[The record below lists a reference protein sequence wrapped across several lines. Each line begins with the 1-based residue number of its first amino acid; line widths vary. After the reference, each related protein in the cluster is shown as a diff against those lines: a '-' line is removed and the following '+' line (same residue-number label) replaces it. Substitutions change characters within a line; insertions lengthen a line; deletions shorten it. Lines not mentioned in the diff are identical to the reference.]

1 MTLDVRPTS
10 RERRLFGALLTL
22 GVIALF
28 FIVVDQVAKT
38 LFFFGDILLTFFLAW
53 LLAFVI
59 SPVVT
64 WISARIPRLPRAL
77 ATIIVYVLAVTVLL
91 TLLVLVAGALA
102 TSISEFLESIP
113 RIREN
118 LPAIL
123 APWQER
129 LDSLGLANVNLVLQV
144 ETILANLDKFA
155 GLLVAPLQEIAVA
168 SVGAVGTMLI
178 IFFLSVYMVIDR
190 DQILSFLFRLV
201 PPAYSDDAR
210 LLQVS
215 VGKSFGGFIRGQG
228 TMGAIYFLVA
238 LATSTIL
245 GLPLLILTSVVAGIL
260 MAIPFFGPFVA
271 WAPPV
276 VVALF
281 LKPEALLPSIA
292 LMGVGWFVVMNI
304 LQPRLMQGAV
314 GIHPIIVLGS
324 VLIGLRI
331 AGIPGAIFG
340 IPIAAVLSAFFF
352 QLLER
357 GAGDRSVAGR
367 ATRRVSE
374 REGRP
379 VRKPREPEPGS
390 AADIDDDPAPA
401 DPSPGQAAAPAGPAS
416 MGPPGSPEVDPT

>member
-1 MTLDVRPTS
+1 MTIEVRPTT
-10 RERRLFGALLTL
+10 RERRLVGALLTL

-28 FIVVDQVAKT
+28 FIVVDQVASVF
-38 LFFFGDILLTFFLAW
+38 FFFGDVLLTFFLAW
-53 LLAFVI
+53 LLAFII

-64 WISARIPRLPRAL
+64 WISSRIPRLPRAL
-77 ATIIVYVLAVTVLL
+77 ATIIVYTLAVTLLL
-91 TLLVLVAGALA
+91 TLLVIVAGALA
-102 TSISEFLESIP
+102 TSISEFVASIP
-113 RIREN
+113 RIKED
-118 LPAIL
+118 LPVIL
-123 APWQER
+123 RPWQDW
-129 LDSLGLANVNLVLQV
+129 LDSLGLANVDLVVQV

-168 SVGAVGTMLI
+168 SVSAVGTMLI
-178 IFFLSVYMVIDR
+178 VFFLSIYMVIDR
-190 DQILSFLFRLV
+190 DQIMSFLFRLV
-201 PPAYSDDAR
+201 PPTYADDAR

-228 TMGAIYFLVA
+228 TMGVIYFFVA
-238 LATSTIL
+238 LVSSTIL
-245 GLPLLILTSVVAGIL
+245 GLPLAILTSVVAGIL

-281 LKPEALLPSIA
+281 FVPGALVPAIV
-292 LMGVGWFVVMNI
+292 LMGIGWFVVMNV

-314 GIHPIIVLGS
+314 GIHPIVVLGS

-367 ATRRVSE
+367 ATKRVSE
-374 REGRP
+374 REGRT

-390 AADIDDDPAPA
+390 AIDIDDGHADAGGVPPA
-401 DPSPGQAAAPAGPAS
+401 DSKPGPDR
-416 MGPPGSPEVDPT
+416 VDPE

>member
-1 MTLDVRPTS
+1 VTLDIRPTT
-10 RERRLFGALLTL
+10 RERRLVGALLTL

-28 FIVVDQVAKT
+28 FVVVDQVASVF
-38 LFFFGDILLTFFLAW
+38 FFFGDVLLTFFLAW
-53 LLAFVI
+53 LLAFII

-64 WISARIPRLPRAL
+64 WISSRIPRLPRAL
-77 ATIIVYVLAVTVLL
+77 ATIIVYTLAVTILL
-91 TLLVLVAGALA
+91 TLLVIVAGALA
-102 TSISEFLESIP
+102 TSISDFLDSIP
-113 RIREN
+113 QIKAN

-123 APWQER
+123 APWQAW
-129 LDSLGLANVNLVLQV
+129 LDSLGLANVNLVVQV

-178 IFFLSVYMVIDR
+178 IFFLSIYMVIDR
-190 DQILSFLFRLV
+190 DQIMSFLFRLV
-201 PPAYSDDAR
+201 PPAYADDAR

-228 TMGAIYFLVA
+228 TMGTIYFFVA
-238 LATSTIL
+238 LVTSTIL
-245 GLPLLILTSVVAGIL
+245 GLPLAILTSVVAGIL

-281 LKPEALLPSIA
+281 LVPGALIPAVI
-292 LMGVGWFVVMNI
+292 LMGIGWFVVMNV

-314 GIHPIIVLGS
+314 GIHPIVVLGS

-367 ATRRVSE
+367 ATKRVAE

-390 AADIDDDPAPA
+390 EPDIDDAATVPPDPTTPAPDRDPA
-401 DPSPGQAAAPAGPAS
+401 
-416 MGPPGSPEVDPT
+416 